1 MVSGRYGFLKTGL
14 AGSFRVKSPTQAHGV
29 MAVQRRAARF
39 IKRDYS
45 YESGVTQML
54 NAADVDVS
62 EKLWKSNVSESQT

>member
-1 MVSGRYGFLKTGL
+1 M
-14 AGSFRVKSPTQAHGV
+14 

-45 YESGVTQML
+45 YESSVTQML
-54 NAADVDVS
+54 NAADVDVF

>member
-1 MVSGRYGFLKTGL
+1 MGL
-14 AGSFRVKSPTQAHGV
+14 MGV

-45 YESGVTQML
+45 YESSVTQML

-62 EKLWKSNVSESQT
+62 EKLWKSNVSEGQT